1 MANQSKM
8 VFKVIIGVPC
18 SAPFV
23 YTEFMRQFMA
33 QYAEVS
39 MEFMLYDNNSGNTT
53 IGTAFNNHPNLPT
66 NRNQLVYHA
75 IKTGATHILFLD
87 SDIMM
92 PEHGLRYMLQKNLP
106 IFGLLYFTRN
116 KAAPKPIIYKDGKV
130 VDPLPPKGLIQVD
143 ATGTGVCWWTWR
155 YSRSWQDWMSSKN
168 TGTGFSCTKNS
179 GRVLKSLCWEKTCSF
194 CKLARLANIPIV
206 VDVENSCEHLTPYGV
221 GAKDYW
227 KAQGRVSEKVS
238 LFNQKATVET
248 ASSTPPASTAQVP
261 MVVATEQPK

>member
-143 ATGTGVCWWTWR
+143 ATGTGCLLVDLEVFKILAGLDVFKEYGNRFFVYKEQW
-155 YSRSWQDWMSSKN
+155 
-168 TGTGFSCTKNS
+168 S
-179 GRVLKSLCWEKTCSF
+179 GVEESLLGEDMFF